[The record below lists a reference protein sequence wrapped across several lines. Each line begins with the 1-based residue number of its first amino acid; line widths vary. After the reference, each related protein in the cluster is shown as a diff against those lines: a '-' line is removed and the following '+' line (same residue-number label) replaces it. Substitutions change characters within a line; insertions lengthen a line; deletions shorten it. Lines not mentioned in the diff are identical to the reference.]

1 MDDDAPTLHAFE
13 RAHEP
18 VAAPPAS
25 AALAREVRDL
35 GDDAVLVESGEFI
48 AFAAEAEAV
57 PHLVYEIG
65 RLRELTFRAVGEGT
79 GKALDLDPFDG
90 HYLHLVLWNRERS
103 EVVGAYRCGAT
114 DRILPRFGADGLYTS
129 TLFAYRMEL
138 LARLTPALELG
149 RAFVRAEYQR
159 TYSPLLLLWKAIGAF
174 VVRHPRYHRLF
185 GSVSV
190 SGDMPERARRW
201 MLRHLLESAYLPGLA
216 RFVRARHPAGEER
229 LVDRASGP
237 RFSDLADLER
247 AVGALGGQAARVP
260 VRLKQYLK
268 LGGLTFAFGRD
279 PSFGNTLDILMLV
292 DLARTPR
299 PMLERYLGDGVD
311 GFLDYHR
318 FRGAASRHLEA
329 AA

>member
-1 MDDDAPTLHAFE
+1 MSAP
-13 RAHEP
+13 EP
-18 VAAPPAS
+18 VAPEPS
-25 AALAREVRDL
+25 SETLAREVAEI
-35 GDDAVLVESGEFI
+35 GPEAVLVESGEFL
-48 AFAAEAEAV
+48 AFVAEAAAI
-57 PHLVYEIG
+57 PHVVYEIG

-79 GKALDLDPFDG
+79 GQKLDLDEFDS

-129 TLFAYRMEL
+129 TLFSYRMEL

-159 TYSPLLLLWKAIGAF
+159 TYSPLLLLWRAIGQF
-174 VVRHPRYHRLF
+174 IVRNPRYHRLF

-190 SGDMPERARRW
+190 SEEVPPRAQRW
-201 MLRHLLESAYLPGLA
+201 ILRHLLESAYLPGLA
-216 RFVRARHPAGEER
+216 RFARARHPVGEER
-229 LVDRASGP
+229 LVQRVDAQ
-237 RFSDLADLER
+237 RFGDLADLER
-247 AVGALGGQAARVP
+247 AIGALGGESARVP
-260 VRLKQYLK
+260 VLLKQYLK

-279 PSFGNTLDILMLV
+279 PGFGNTLDIMTLV

-299 PMLERYLGDGVD
+299 PNLERYLGREGVAS
-311 GFLDYHR
+311 FLDYHR
-318 FRGAASRHLEA
+318 WREPASRRLEA

>member
-1 MDDDAPTLHAFE
+1 MVDEGPSLFVPEPARAPI
-13 RAHEP
+13 
-18 VAAPPAS
+18 PPAP
-25 AALAREVRDL
+25 AGEALAREVAAL
-35 GDDAVLVESGEFI
+35 PPDAVLVESGEFV
-48 AFAAEAEAV
+48 AFLADAEAI
-57 PHLVYEIG
+57 PHVVYEIG

-79 GKALDLDPFDG
+79 GNDLDLDPFDA
-90 HYLHLVLWNRERS
+90 HYLHLVLWNRGRS

-129 TLFAYRMEL
+129 TLFAYRMEI

-159 TYSPLLLLWKAIGAF
+159 TYSPLMLLWRAIGQF
-174 VVRHPRYHRLF
+174 IVRNPRYHLLF

-190 SGDMPERARRW
+190 SGDVPSRAQRW
-201 MLRHLLESAYLPGLA
+201 MLRYLLESAYLPGLA

-229 LVDRASGP
+229 LVHRPNGQ
-237 RFSDLADLER
+237 RFADMTDLER
-247 AVGALGGQAARVP
+247 AIAALGGEAARVP
-260 VRLKQYLK
+260 VLLKQYLK

-279 PSFGNTLDILMLV
+279 PSFGNTLDILTLV

-299 PMLERYLGDGVD
+299 PMLERYLGDGVER
-311 GFLDYHR
+311 FLDYHR
-318 FRGAASRHLEA
+318 FRGPASRDLGA